1 MDLEFRTGNNKWT
14 IEATAQ
20 GSELSFSGVFD
31 SGRIAKE
38 RAKYK
43 FDKLLRFVLWAV
55 AITGAIAIVLSA
67 MTNFSPEQPWFMFDR
82 DLFNIFFWISVVG
95 DLYLWA
101 FVQNQKHEYG
111 LTLSKRTKTGSNSA
125 EPIDVYDLYSH
136 PAKDAWNNSWEI
148 AQKKNNTTVSVED
161 VLVSLCATKD
171 VQVALFRLGINSN
184 EFSQVI
190 QSATVPTPV
199 DKLPYVAY
207 QKMVELHNNLVD
219 PVMLLCGGVSLLPA
233 EHPVQQYFFQI
244 GISEEILEVVAVW
257 IFNLRLVK
265 EEDLLFRQL
274 AKLKPSGG
282 TNKGLT
288 AVPTHYLDQ
297 FSQDLTIQAKF
308 HQLPISLGRES
319 DLENIFK
326 VLSEN
331 NSNLLIKG
339 EEGTG
344 RTTVINMLAH
354 HMVME
359 DVPPM
364 LQDKR
369 LVRLETAALV
379 GAKVP
384 AEQVLNQA
392 LNEAAASGNIVLVIE
407 DIDALARAS
416 SAQGL
421 SLLELLVNQLQET
434 NLTVIG
440 TTTSDNYL
448 NYVHQQPNFDQ
459 IFVSYELQDLN
470 LQAIQAACCIRASII
485 ESQTGVVFMFNAI
498 QAAITLS
505 DRYFK
510 DAGQP
515 QKSIGLLQEAA
526 SKVKGTAEKIVTDET
541 VQKIIGEKTHIPEE
555 TITASEGEK
564 LLGLEQELGK
574 YIIGQ
579 KEAVAA
585 VAESLRRARSGLSSG
600 TRPLASFMFVG
611 PTGVGKTELAK
622 TLTRI
627 YFGDERYLLR
637 LDMSEYQG
645 DMGLTKLLGMPNSET
660 NTPFVNHL
668 KNYPFCLFLL
678 DEFEKASH
686 DVLNL
691 FLQILEDGRL
701 TTSAGQTL
709 DLTQTIIIAT
719 SNAGTRQIQEGLQNG
734 QTLEQIKGRLLDE
747 ILLANF
753 APELLNRFDGVILF
767 TPLSPTEVEQIAGL
781 QIKGL
786 VKNLLEKGYKVTFG
800 QALISDIA
808 QKAYDP
814 LLGARPI
821 RRYIQDH
828 VEGVIAKLILSQDLV
843 RGSDATVD
851 LENGE
856 IKVTKNN

>member
-1 MDLEFRTGNNKWT
+1 MDIEFRSSNGQWPV
-14 IEATAQ
+14 EASVEGAQ
-20 GSELSFSGVFD
+20 LVFSGSFD
-31 SGRIAKE
+31 SRRIALEK
-38 RAKYK
+38 AKYR
-43 FDKLLRFVLWAV
+43 FDRTLRVVLWVV
-55 AITGAIAIVLSA
+55 AITGAVSLVFSA
-67 MTNFSPEQPWFMFDR
+67 MTNFTVQTPWFLFER
-82 DLFNIFFWISVVG
+82 DLFNIFFWVSVVG

-111 LTLSKRTKTGSNSA
+111 LSLTKRAQAGSSA
-125 EPIDVYDLYSH
+125 EPVDVYDLFSH
-136 PAKDAWNNSWEI
+136 PAKDAWNQAATL
-148 AQKKNNTTVSVED
+148 AQKHNSQTVSVED
-161 VLVSLCATKD
+161 VLLSLCATKD
-171 VQVALFRLGINSN
+171 VQVALFRLGINIQ
-184 EFSQVI
+184 EFTEVIAKNSQPT
-190 QSATVPTPV
+190 TV
-199 DKLPYVAY
+199 DNLPFVAY
-207 QKMVELHNNLVD
+207 QKMRQLHNNLVD
-219 PVMLLCGGVSLLPA
+219 PVMLLCGAVSMLPT
-233 EHPVQQYFFQI
+233 EHAVQQYFFEL
-244 GISEEILEVVAVW
+244 GITEETLEVVAVW
-257 IFNLRLVK
+257 IFNLRLVR
-265 EEDLLFRQL
+265 EEDHVFRQL

-308 HQLPISLGRES
+308 HQLPISLGREA

-326 VLSEN
+326 TLGEN
-331 NSNLLIKG
+331 NSSLLIKG

-359 DVPPM
+359 DVPPL

-369 LVRLETAALV
+369 LVRLETSALV
-379 GAKVP
+379 GAKLP

-416 SAQGL
+416 GAQGL
-421 SLLELLVNQLQET
+421 SLLEILVNQLQET

-440 TTTSDNYL
+440 TTTPDNYL

-459 IFVSYELQDLN
+459 VFVSYELQDLS
-470 LQAIQAACCIRASII
+470 LQAVQAACCIRASII
-485 ESQTGVVFMFNAI
+485 ESQTGVVFMFSAI
-498 QAAITLS
+498 ESAITLS

-510 DAGQP
+510 DSGQP
-515 QKSIGLLQEAA
+515 QKSIALLQEAA
-526 SKVKGTAEKIVTDET
+526 SKVKGSAEKVVTGE
-541 VQKIIGEKTHIPEE
+541 VIQKVIGEKTHIPAEN
-555 TITASEGEK
+555 ITASEGEK
-564 LLGLEQELGK
+564 LLNLEQELGK

-645 DMGLTKLLGMPNSET
+645 DMGLTKLLGVQGATT

-719 SNAGTRQIQEGLQNG
+719 SNAGTKDIQAGLQQG
-734 QTLEQIKGRLLDE
+734 ESLEQIKGRLLDE
-747 ILLANF
+747 ILLQHF

-767 TPLSPTEVEQIAGL
+767 TPLTPSEVEQIAGL
-781 QIKGL
+781 QINHL
-786 VKNLLEKGYKVTFG
+786 AKNLLDKGYKVSFG
-800 QALISDIA
+800 SALVSDIA

-828 VEGVIAKLILSQDLV
+828 VEGIIAKLILAQQLN
-843 RGSDATVD
+843 RGSSATVD

-856 IKVTKNN
+856 IVVK

>member
-1 MDLEFRTGNNKWT
+1 MDLEFRPSNNKWP
-14 IEATAQ
+14 TAAAASGVQ
-20 GSELSFSGVFD
+20 LTFSGFFD
-31 SGRIAKE
+31 AERINKE
-38 RAKYK
+38 RAKYRR
-43 FDKLLRFVLWAV
+43 DRTLRIILWAV
-55 AITGAIAIVLSA
+55 AVTGIVAIVFSGL
-67 MTNFSPEQPWFMFDR
+67 TNFSADHPWFMVHR
-82 DLFNIFFWISVVG
+82 DLFNIFFWISVIG
-95 DLYLWA
+95 DLYLWS
-101 FVQNQKHEYG
+101 FTQNQKLEYG
-111 LTLSKRTKTGSNSA
+111 LAVAKRTQAGSSS
-125 EPIDVYDLYSH
+125 EPVDVYELFSH
-136 PAKDAWNNSWEI
+136 PAKDAWNKAWQV
-148 AQKKNNTTVSVED
+148 AQKRNVAAVSVED
-161 VLVSLCATKD
+161 AMLALCGTED
-171 VQVALFRLGINSN
+171 IQLALFRLGINTR
-184 EFSQVI
+184 EFMDVI
-190 QSATVPTPV
+190 ASSKTPTVI
-199 DKLPYVAY
+199 DHLPFVAY

-219 PVMLLCGGVSLLPA
+219 PVMLLCGSVSLLPSD
-233 EHPVQQYFFQI
+233 HPVQQYFFQI
-244 GISEEILEVVAVW
+244 GISEQILEVVAVW
-257 IFNLRLVK
+257 IFNLRLVR
-265 EEDLLFRQL
+265 EEDMLFQHL

-297 FSQDLTIQAKF
+297 FSQDLTLQAKF
-308 HQLPISLGRES
+308 HQLPISLGREM

-326 VLSEN
+326 IIAQN
-331 NSNLLIKG
+331 NTNLLIKG

-344 RTTVINMLAH
+344 RTTLINMLAH

-359 DVPPM
+359 DVPAL

-369 LVRLETAALV
+369 LVRLETSALM
-379 GAKVP
+379 GSKLP
-384 AEQVLNQA
+384 AEQVLMQA
-392 LNEAAASGNIVLVIE
+392 LGEAEGSGNIVLVIE
-407 DIDALARAS
+407 DIDALARATG
-416 SAQGL
+416 AQGL
-421 SLLELLVNQLQET
+421 SLLEILVNKLQET

-440 TTTSDNYL
+440 TTTADNYL
-448 NYVHQQPNFDQ
+448 NYIHQQPNFDQ
-459 IFVSYELQDLN
+459 IFVSYELQDLTP
-470 LQAIQAACCIRASII
+470 QAIMAACCIRASVL
-485 ESQTGVVFMFNAI
+485 ESQTGVVFMFSAI

-515 QKSIGLLQEAA
+515 QKSIALLQEAA
-526 SKVKGTAEKIVTDET
+526 SKVKGTGDKVVNAETI
-541 VQKIIGEKTHIPEE
+541 QKIIGEKTHIPEE
-555 TITASEGEK
+555 TITADEGTK

-579 KEAVAA
+579 KEAVLA

-600 TRPLASFMFVG
+600 NRPLASFMFVG

-622 TLTRI
+622 TLTKI

-645 DMGLTKLLGMPNSET
+645 DMGLSKLLGLQGSDT

-701 TTSAGQTL
+701 TTSDGQTL

-719 SNAGTRQIQEGLQNG
+719 SNAGTREIQDGLKAG
-734 QTLEQIKGRLLDE
+734 ETLEKIKSRLLEE
-747 ILLANF
+747 ILLNNF

-767 TPLSPTEVEQIAGL
+767 TPLSPEEVVQITGL
-781 QIKGL
+781 QIQGL
-786 VKNLLEKGYKVTFG
+786 VKSLLEKGYKVSFG
-800 QALISDIA
+800 QNLISDIA
-808 QKAYDP
+808 VKAYDP

-828 VEGVIAKLILSQDLV
+828 VEGVIAKLILGGQLK
-843 RGSDATVD
+843 RGSTATVD

-856 IKVTKNN
+856 IVVR

>member
-1 MDLEFRTGNNKWT
+1 VQLT
-14 IEATAQ
+14 
-20 GSELSFSGVFD
+20 FSGSFD
-31 SGRIAKE
+31 ADRINKEQAKST
-38 RAKYK
+38 R
-43 FDKLLRFVLWAV
+43 DRLLRIVLWAV
-55 AITGAIAIVLSA
+55 AITGIVAIILSGL
-67 MTNFSPEQPWFMFDR
+67 TNFSAAHPWFMVHR
-82 DLFNIFFWISVVG
+82 DLFNVFFWISVVG

-101 FVQNQKHEYG
+101 FVQNQKLEYG
-111 LTLSKRTKTGSNSA
+111 VALAQRTAAGGSSA
-125 EPIDVYDLYSH
+125 PIDVYDLYSH
-136 PAKDAWNNSWEI
+136 SAKDAWNKAWAV
-148 AQKKNNTTVSVED
+148 AQKRNAPTVTVED
-161 VLVSLCATKD
+161 ELLALCGTQD
-171 VQVALFRLGINSN
+171 IQLALFRLGINTR
-184 EFSQVI
+184 EFMEVI
-190 QSATVPTPV
+190 ASAPTPT
-199 DKLPYVAY
+199 DIGHLPFVAY

-219 PVMLLCGGVSLLPA
+219 PVMLLCGAVSLLPTD
-233 EHPVQQYFFQI
+233 HPVQQYFFQL
-244 GISEEILEVVAVW
+244 GISEEILEVVAIW
-257 IFNLRLVK
+257 IFNLRLVR
-265 EEDLLFRQL
+265 EEDLAFQHL
-274 AKLKPSGG
+274 AKFKPSGG

-308 HQLPISLGRES
+308 HQLPISLGREP
-319 DLENIFK
+319 DLDNVFK
-326 VLSEN
+326 ILGEN

-339 EEGTG
+339 DEGTG
-344 RTTVINMLAH
+344 RTTLVNMLAH

-359 DVPPM
+359 DVPPL

-369 LVRLETAALV
+369 LVRLETSALV
-379 GAKVP
+379 GAKLP
-384 AEQVLNQA
+384 AEQVLMQA
-392 LNEAAASGNIVLVIE
+392 LGEAEASGNIVLVIE
-407 DIDALARAS
+407 DIDSLARAS
-416 SAQGL
+416 GAQGL
-421 SLLELLVNQLQET
+421 SLLEILVNRLQQSS
-434 NLTVIG
+434 LTVIG
-440 TTTSDNYL
+440 TTTPDNYL
-448 NYVHQQPNFDQ
+448 NYIHQQPNFDQ
-459 IFVSYELQDLN
+459 IFVSYELQDLTP
-470 LQAIQAACCIRASII
+470 QAIMAACCIRASII
-485 ESQTGVVFMFNAI
+485 ESQTGVIFLFNAI

-515 QKSIGLLQEAA
+515 QKAIGLLQEAA
-526 SKVKGTAEKIVTDET
+526 SKVKGTADKVVTAET
-541 VQKIIGEKTHIPEE
+541 IQKIIGEKTHIPEE

-564 LLGLEQELGK
+564 LLGLEDEMGK

-579 KEAVAA
+579 KEAVKA

-600 TRPLASFMFVG
+600 DRPLASFMFVG

-622 TLTRI
+622 TLTKI

-719 SNAGTRQIQEGLQNG
+719 SNAGTREIQDGLKSG
-734 QTLEQIKGRLLDE
+734 ETLDQIKGRLVDE
-747 ILLANF
+747 ILLNHF

-767 TPLSPTEVEQIAGL
+767 TPLSPNEVEQIAGL
-781 QIKGL
+781 QIQGL
-786 VKNLLEKGYKVTFG
+786 VKNLLDKGYKVSFG

-814 LLGARPI
+814 SLGARPI

-828 VEGVIAKLILSQDLV
+828 VEGVIAKLILGQQLK
-843 RGSDATVD
+843 RGSTATVD

-856 IKVTKNN
+856 IVVR

>member
-1 MDLEFRTGNNKWT
+1 MDIEFRSSNNNWST
-14 IEATAQ
+14 QATAQ
-20 GSELSFSGVFD
+20 GVQLFFSGYFAAD
-31 SGRIAKE
+31 RINKE
-38 RAKYK
+38 QAKYK
-43 FDKLLRFVLWAV
+43 RDQMLRHILWA
-55 AITGAIAIVLSA
+55 IAMAGIISIIFSA
-67 MTNFSPEQPWFMFDR
+67 MTNFSAEHPWFMLHR
-82 DLFNIFFWISVVG
+82 DLFNLFFWISVVG

-101 FVQNQKHEYG
+101 FVQSQKLEYG
-111 LTLSKRTKTGSNSA
+111 IALAKRTQTGTSS
-125 EPIDVYDLYSH
+125 EPVDVYELYSH
-136 PAKDAWNNSWEI
+136 PAKDAWNKAWQV
-148 AQKKNNTTVSVED
+148 AQKRSAATVSVED
-161 VLVSLCATKD
+161 LMLALCGSRD
-171 VQVALFRLGINSN
+171 IQVALFRLGINTR
-184 EFSQVI
+184 EFMDVI
-190 QSATVPTPV
+190 MSALKSSSTTTI
-199 DKLPYVAY
+199 DRLPFVAY

-219 PVMLLCGGVSLLPA
+219 PVMLVCASVSLLPS
-233 EHPVQQYFFQI
+233 EHPVQQYFFQL

-257 IFNLRLVK
+257 IFNLRLVR
-265 EEDLLFRQL
+265 EEDQVFQHM

-297 FSQDLTIQAKF
+297 FSQDLTMQAKF
-308 HQLPISLGRES
+308 HQLPISLGRET

-326 VLSEN
+326 VLAEN
-331 NSNLLIKG
+331 NSNLLVKG

-359 DVPPM
+359 DVPPL

-369 LVRLETAALV
+369 LVRLETSALV
-379 GAKVP
+379 GSKLP
-384 AEQVLNQA
+384 AEQVLMQA
-392 LNEAAASGNIVLVIE
+392 LGEAEASGNIVLVIE
-407 DIDALARAS
+407 DIDSLARAS
-416 SAQGL
+416 GAQGL
-421 SLLELLVNQLQET
+421 SLLEILVNRLQQSS
-434 NLTVIG
+434 LTVIG
-440 TTTSDNYL
+440 TTTADNYL
-448 NYVHQQPNFDQ
+448 NYIHQQPNFDQ
-459 IFVSYELQDLN
+459 IFVSYELQDLTP
-470 LQAIQAACCIRASII
+470 QAIMAACCIRASVI
-485 ESQTGVVFMFNAI
+485 ESQTGVIFLFSAI

-526 SKVKGTAEKIVTDET
+526 SKVKGTADKVVSAET
-541 VQKIIGEKTHIPEE
+541 IQKIIGEKTHIPEE
-555 TITASEGEK
+555 TITADEGAK

-600 TRPLASFMFVG
+600 NRPLASFMFVG

-622 TLTRI
+622 TLTKI

-645 DMGLTKLLGMPNSET
+645 EMGLTKLLGMPNSET

-678 DEFEKASH
+678 DEFEKASR

-719 SNAGTRQIQEGLQNG
+719 SNAGTREIQDGLKAG
-734 QTLEQIKGRLLDE
+734 ETLEQIKGRLLDE
-747 ILLANF
+747 ILRNNF

-767 TPLSPTEVEQIAGL
+767 TPLSPAEVEQIAGL
-781 QIKGL
+781 QIQGL
-786 VKNLLEKGYKVTFG
+786 VKNLLEKGYKVSFG
-800 QALISDIA
+800 SALISDIA

-814 LLGARPI
+814 SLGARPI

-828 VEGVIAKLILSQDLV
+828 VEGVIAKLILGQQLK
-843 RGSDATVD
+843 RGSTATVD

-856 IKVTKNN
+856 IVVR